1 MRYVVIDTNCL
12 LRMIPIRSK
21 YRQAWEAFLN
31 GEYVLCV
38 SNEIISEYEE
48 IFSEKVSSQFAN
60 NIITAIL
67 RNPCTRRYDPQYHF
81 SLISQDADDNK
92 LHKFDLSIHWLW
104 CQGHT
109 GKCFRGLHR
118 SDRCHHR
125 LRYRNLWASC
135 FQGLHESARR

>member
-12 LRMIPIRSK
+12 LRMIPLRSK

-67 RNPCTRRYDPQYHF
+67 RNPCTRRYDPQY
-81 SLISQDADDNK
+81 L
-92 LHKFDLSIHWLW
+92 LV
-104 CQGHT
+104 
-109 GKCFRGLHR
+109 
-118 SDRCHHR
+118 
-125 LRYRNLWASC
+125 
-135 FQGLHESARR
+135 

>member
-67 RNPCTRRYDPQYHF
+67 RNPCTRQYDPQYHF
-81 SLISQDADDNK
+81 GLISQDADDNK
-92 LHKFDLSIHWLW
+92 FVDCAIIANADYIVSEDSHFKELNTIPFPQVRLLSLP
-104 CQGHT
+104 QFMQDMGY
-109 GKCFRGLHR
+109 
-118 SDRCHHR
+118 R
-125 LRYRNLWASC
+125 LNNV
-135 FQGLHESARR
+135 EP

>member
-21 YRQAWEAFLN
+21 YCQAWEAFLN
-31 GEYVLCV
+31 GKYVLCV

-60 NIITAIL
+60 NNITAIL

-81 SLISQDADDNK
+81 GLISQDADDNK
-92 LHKFDLSIHWLW
+92 FVDCAIIANADYIVSEDSHFKELNTIPFPQVRLLSLP
-104 CQGHT
+104 QFMQDMGY
-109 GKCFRGLHR
+109 
-118 SDRCHHR
+118 R
-125 LRYRNLWASC
+125 LNNV
-135 FQGLHESARR
+135 EP

>member
-12 LRMIPIRSK
+12 LRMIPLRSK

-81 SLISQDADDNK
+81 GLISQDADDNK
-92 LHKFDLSIHWLW
+92 FVDCAIIANADYIVSEDSHFKELNSIPFPQVRLLSLP
-104 CQGHT
+104 QFMQDMGY
-109 GKCFRGLHR
+109 
-118 SDRCHHR
+118 R
-125 LRYRNLWASC
+125 LNNV
-135 FQGLHESARR
+135 ES

>member
-1 MRYVVIDTNCL
+1 MRYVVIGTNCL
-12 LRMIPIRSK
+12 LRMIPLRSK

-81 SLISQDADDNK
+81 GLISQDADDNK
-92 LHKFDLSIHWLW
+92 FVDCAIIANADYIVSKDSHFKELNSIPFPQVRLLSLP
-104 CQGHT
+104 QFMQDMGY
-109 GKCFRGLHR
+109 
-118 SDRCHHR
+118 R
-125 LRYRNLWASC
+125 LNNV
-135 FQGLHESARR
+135 ES

>member
-38 SNEIISEYEE
+38 SNEIISDYEE

-81 SLISQDADDNK
+81 GLISQDADDNK
-92 LHKFDLSIHWLW
+92 FVDCAIIANADYIVSEDSHFKELNTIPFPQVRLLSLP
-104 CQGHT
+104 QFMQDMGY
-109 GKCFRGLHR
+109 
-118 SDRCHHR
+118 R
-125 LRYRNLWASC
+125 LNNV
-135 FQGLHESARR
+135 EP

>member
-12 LRMIPIRSK
+12 LRMIPLRSK

-81 SLISQDADDNK
+81 GLISQDADDNK
-92 LHKFDLSIHWLW
+92 FVDCAIIANADYIVSKDSHFKELNSIPFPQVRLLSLP
-104 CQGHT
+104 QFMQDMGY
-109 GKCFRGLHR
+109 
-118 SDRCHHR
+118 R
-125 LRYRNLWASC
+125 LNNV
-135 FQGLHESARR
+135 ES

>member
-1 MRYVVIDTNCL
+1 MRYVVIGTNCL
-12 LRMIPIRSK
+12 LRMIPLRSK

-81 SLISQDADDNK
+81 GLISQDADDNK
-92 LHKFDLSIHWLW
+92 FVDCAIIANADYIVSEDSHFKELNSIPFPQVRLLSLP
-104 CQGHT
+104 QFMQDMGY
-109 GKCFRGLHR
+109 
-118 SDRCHHR
+118 R
-125 LRYRNLWASC
+125 LNYV
-135 FQGLHESARR
+135 EP

>member
-1 MRYVVIDTNCL
+1 MRYVVIGTNCL
-12 LRMIPIRSK
+12 LRMIPLRSK

-81 SLISQDADDNK
+81 GLISQDADDNK
-92 LHKFDLSIHWLW
+92 FVDCAIIANADYIVSEDSHFKELNSIPFPQVRLLSLP
-104 CQGHT
+104 QFMQDMGY
-109 GKCFRGLHR
+109 
-118 SDRCHHR
+118 R
-125 LRYRNLWASC
+125 LNNV
-135 FQGLHESARR
+135 ES

>member
-81 SLISQDADDNK
+81 GLISQDADDNK
-92 LHKFDLSIHWLW
+92 FVDCAIIANADYIVSEDSHFKELNTIPFPQVRLLSLP
-104 CQGHT
+104 QFMQDMGY
-109 GKCFRGLHR
+109 
-118 SDRCHHR
+118 R
-125 LRYRNLWASC
+125 LDNV
-135 FQGLHESARR
+135 EP

>member
-1 MRYVVIDTNCL
+1 MRYVVIGTNCL
-12 LRMIPIRSK
+12 LRMIPLRSK

-81 SLISQDADDNK
+81 GLISQDADDNK
-92 LHKFDLSIHWLW
+92 FVDCAIIANADYIVSEDSHFKELNSIPFPQVRLLSLP
-104 CQGHT
+104 QFMQDMGY
-109 GKCFRGLHR
+109 
-118 SDRCHHR
+118 R
-125 LRYRNLWASC
+125 LNNV
-135 FQGLHESARR
+135 EP

>member
-92 LHKFDLSIHWLW
+92 FVDCAIIANADYIVSEDSHFKELNTIPFPQVRLLSLP
-104 CQGHT
+104 QFMQDMGY
-109 GKCFRGLHR
+109 
-118 SDRCHHR
+118 R
-125 LRYRNLWASC
+125 LNNV
-135 FQGLHESARR
+135 EP

>member
-81 SLISQDADDNK
+81 GLISQDADDNK
-92 LHKFDLSIHWLW
+92 FVDCAIIANADYIVSEDTHFKELSSIPFPQVRLLSLP
-104 CQGHT
+104 QFMQDMGYR
-109 GKCFRGLHR
+109 FR
-118 SDRCHHR
+118 
-125 LRYRNLWASC
+125 
-135 FQGLHESARR
+135 

>member
-12 LRMIPIRSK
+12 LRMIPLRSK

-81 SLISQDADDNK
+81 GLISQDADDNK
-92 LHKFDLSIHWLW
+92 FVDCAIIANADYIVSEDSHFKELNTIPFPQVRLLSLP
-104 CQGHT
+104 QFMQDMGY
-109 GKCFRGLHR
+109 
-118 SDRCHHR
+118 R
-125 LRYRNLWASC
+125 LNNV
-135 FQGLHESARR
+135 EP